1 MDRTPLEGRVDSILV
16 GAHGHAR
23 VCLEALEDAM
33 SMPAVRVVGAVSLD
47 GSGAPDLGTP
57 MLGRDA
63 DLSAIAREHGVT
75 TVFVAIGD
83 NRVRAAVTERLLAEG
98 FRLATAVSRFAMVSN
113 TARIDDGAA
122 LLPGAVVNAA
132 TRIGRGAIV
141 NTNASVDHDCEIGAF
156 VHIAP
161 GTAIAG
167 GVTIGD
173 GTLLGIG
180 SRVLPG
186 VTIGTGAV
194 VGAGAVVVRD
204 VPPGTVVVGV
214 PARPLAPARPASS
227 EQP

>member
-1 MDRTPLEGRVDSILV
+1 MHPVAREDLVDTIVV

-23 VCLEALEDAM
+23 VCLEALQDPTTD
-33 SMPAVRVVGAVSLD
+33 PALRVVGAVSLD
-47 GSGAPDLGTP
+47 GTGASGLGTP

-63 DLSAIAREHGVT
+63 DLRAIAREHGVS

-83 NRVRAAVTERLLAEG
+83 NRARAAVTERLLLDG
-98 FRLATAVSRFAMVSN
+98 FRLATAVSRFAMVSRS
-113 TARIDDGAA
+113 AQVADGAA

-132 TRIGRGAIV
+132 TRIGRGTIV

-173 GTLLGIG
+173 GALLGIG

-186 VTIGTGAV
+186 VTIGNGAV

-204 VPPGTVVVGV
+204 IPPCTVVVGV
-214 PARPLAPARPASS
+214 PARVLETAAPATAVRP
-227 EQP
+227 